1 MPTGWKAL
9 PRLPGIDRGNR
20 NTQIHSDLLQRD
32 VVFQSPVAERG
43 RKAGADVAVELGP
56 LSHGE
61 SLPETRVSRKGL
73 NESRSLA
80 ELGRLRDATARG
92 YQK

>member
-1 MPTGWKAL
+1 
-9 PRLPGIDRGNR
+9 
-20 NTQIHSDLLQRD
+20 
-32 VVFQSPVAERG
+32 
-43 RKAGADVAVELGP
+43 VELGP